1 MLTWNLQAVGDGVQT
16 PEEDTFWGG
25 KPKLPPAMSVPIC
38 GLCGQEMTFFLQVAF
53 PQGHP
58 WQGKSLALFYC
69 TDTWHDQF
77 CLPEAPDVRN
87 LNNADIPSSFLR
99 QYERT
104 FRTLVFDTDQG
115 VLREDCTARI
125 AYQALFPAK
134 SNRPKQDA
142 DVILGGEPVW
152 IMGWPERPACVDG
165 NQRLTL
171 LAQIREGLRFPRLEG
186 APPQV
191 NPFLRSGLS
200 SQPWY
205 HLFARARVY
214 LWGTED
220 PSGVPVYISVQA
232 Q

>member
-38 GLCGQEMTFFLQVAF
+38 GLCGQEMTFFLQAAF

-115 VLREDCTARI
+115 VLDR
-125 AYQALFPAK
+125 
-134 SNRPKQDA
+134 
-142 DVILGGEPVW
+142 
-152 IMGWPERPACVDG
+152 
-165 NQRLTL
+165 
-171 LAQIREGLRFPRLEG
+171 
-186 APPQV
+186 
-191 NPFLRSGLS
+191 
-200 SQPWY
+200 
-205 HLFARARVY
+205 
-214 LWGTED
+214 
-220 PSGVPVYISVQA
+220 
-232 Q
+232 